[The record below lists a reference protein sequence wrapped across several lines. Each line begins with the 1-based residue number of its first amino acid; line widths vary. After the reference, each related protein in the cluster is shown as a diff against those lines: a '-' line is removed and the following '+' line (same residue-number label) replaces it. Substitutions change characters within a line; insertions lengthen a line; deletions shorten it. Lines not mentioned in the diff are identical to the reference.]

1 MCRGLELGNR
11 HEKAAVNKHIH
22 HENSKTE
29 FENNVVV
36 VVCARFHQKI
46 IDFSVS
52 SSHLLTSS
60 YREPIRGGKLRSHLA

>member
-1 MCRGLELGNR
+1 MYRGLELGNR
-11 HEKAAVNKHIH
+11 HENAAVNKHIH
-22 HENSKTE
+22 HGNSKTE
-29 FENNVVV
+29 FENNVV